1 MVFRTRSSPIGQ
13 RAQRVRAALVRLQRR
28 GETHNGTPQ
37 AFSPC
42 WPLAARCPAVTTWI
56 PVMERALWDHVPS
69 ICKVRPRACGDVL
82 DSRKDV
88 SPVKERQPPIEF
100 RRWCAS
106 IRSSQRAEGCIASAE
121 IILVLNGKADLHA
134 GTHVRSLV
142 LGAEN

>member
-1 MVFRTRSSPIGQ
+1 
-13 RAQRVRAALVRLQRR
+13 
-28 GETHNGTPQ
+28 
-37 AFSPC
+37 
-42 WPLAARCPAVTTWI
+42 
-56 PVMERALWDHVPS
+56 MERALWDHVPS

-142 LGAEN
+142 LGAETEGRGGWAKPVLIRTRTGWDAGIIEEKSV